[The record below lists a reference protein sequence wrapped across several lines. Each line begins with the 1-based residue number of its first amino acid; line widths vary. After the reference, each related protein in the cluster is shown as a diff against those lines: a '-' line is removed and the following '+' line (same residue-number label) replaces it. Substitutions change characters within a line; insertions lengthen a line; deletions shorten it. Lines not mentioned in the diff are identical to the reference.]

1 MTAPTSVGATG
12 SGGGHAH
19 ASGNRRSSRVNTQ
32 RRQRWLVLVGAT
44 VLVGSGLGPVTTPV
58 RAAAD
63 DVEQRTT
70 QRTPDGMVVET
81 ITRGEA
87 EITTYGAPGAE
98 VQWEAAGPDEAL
110 VGVTMPT
117 APPAGSA
124 AAAAG
129 EVPPTVYEMSL
140 ASGMSAAQACDFA
153 RDLDAQGC
161 RTSAQVERAARS
173 AAGSPVSAAASSI
186 HDSWCF
192 DYKTTKG
199 DGSKHNHACVVRYRD
214 ASNAGY
220 VWLANK
226 MKATGWVKNPGAM
239 YDRLKG
245 VGIRLEYANER
256 STAVDWD
263 PYSTESIGSCRS
275 TQVSVEGKTG
285 ASYSSSTEVCPDKLS
300 PWASEDFQY
309 FGAKWSSSGQAPA
322 DQTRGVVATSLQRLP
337 KRSAGGSRA
346 SIHAWLKWS

>member
-44 VLVGSGLGPVTTPV
+44 VLVGSGLGPVTTPG

-117 APPAGSA
+117 APPAG
-124 AAAAG
+124 
-129 EVPPTVYEMSL
+129 
-140 ASGMSAAQACDFA
+140 
-153 RDLDAQGC
+153 
-161 RTSAQVERAARS
+161 
-173 AAGSPVSAAASSI
+173 SAAASSI